1 MSNDKDHLH
10 VVNDNDK
17 LPNAKEVER
26 LNKESDKLAQELGF
40 NPDVWEGS
48 E

>member
-1 MSNDKDHLH
+1 MSKDKGHLH
-10 VVNDNDK
+10 DATNDK
-17 LPNAKEVER
+17 LPSDKEADKM
-26 LNKESDKLAQELGF
+26 NKESDKLAQELGF

>member
-1 MSNDKDHLH
+1 MGKNEHLH
-10 VVNDNDK
+10 DATNDK
-17 LPNAKEVER
+17 LPDAKEVER